1 MYLQRGTPF
10 IYQGEEIGMTNYPFA
25 DASQL
30 RDIESLNLLKE
41 AKTDEQAAWAWNGIW
56 HKGRDNA
63 RTPMQWDGTANAG
76 FTTGIPW
83 IAVNPN
89 AAEINVRSAQ
99 ADENSILHFYR
110 RLIAL
115 RAGSDVLKWGGFQM
129 LVPDAPQLFAYRRS
143 LAVGSIDV
151 WCNFSAAPCRLPCPL
166 KGTILLADGLT
177 GTEFAPFGFAVV
189 SEGTQKMNK

>member
-1 MYLQRGTPF
+1 MHQFPF
-10 IYQGEEIGMTNYPFA
+10 VYP
-25 DASQL
+25 
-30 RDIESLNLLKE
+30 
-41 AKTDEQAAWAWNGIW
+41 
-56 HKGRDNA
+56 
-63 RTPMQWDGTANAG
+63 
-76 FTTGIPW
+76 
-83 IAVNPN
+83 
-89 AAEINVRSAQ
+89 
-99 ADENSILHFYR
+99 LHFYR

-189 SEGTQKMNK
+189 SEGTQKMNKQQIRKSMGFRIFVYPPPGFTGGLLFIRQGRASDALPPLCPPLAKYGLPAR